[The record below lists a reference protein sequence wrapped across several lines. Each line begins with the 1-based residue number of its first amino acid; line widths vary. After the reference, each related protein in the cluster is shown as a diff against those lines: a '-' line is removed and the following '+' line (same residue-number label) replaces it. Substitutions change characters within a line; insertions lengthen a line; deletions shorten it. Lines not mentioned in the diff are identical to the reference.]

1 MDFEDKFED
10 KKKLNKSL
18 TSNINLVH
26 NKSLPKINDVNI
38 NPSNTSKMIENIKE
52 NLKSELIVS
61 IKEIVSETINGT
73 NTSVKVTQ
81 VQTVFDSKN
90 DNIKDEILELKK
102 YLNTNEEKIKILE
115 KRSTEGERINIKIT
129 GDVARA
135 LNDLAKCALKEE
147 MLNVTAQ
154 LPG

>member
-1 MDFEDKFED
+1 MDFEDKFDD

-38 NPSNTSKMIENIKE
+38 NTSNTSKMIENIKE
-52 NLKSELIVS
+52 NLKSELIVN
-61 IKEIVSETINGT
+61 IKEIVSETINET

-115 KRSTEGERINIKIT
+115 KRSTEAERIQLKIT
-129 GDVARA
+129 SDVARA
-135 LNDLAKCALKEE
+135 LNDVSKCALKEE